1 MLQIALQP
9 VPSQQ
14 LQVVL
19 GDQSCQ
25 IAIYQKTQGIFVDVS
40 VDGADIS
47 IAVLAHDVTP
57 LVPTAYLGFVGS
69 LIFTDTQG
77 NSDPTYDGLGGR
89 YQLVYLTA
97 TEAANAQFQP
107 NQ

>member
-1 MLQIALQP
+1 MQQIALQP

-19 GDQSCQ
+19 GGQNCQ
-25 IAIYQKTQGIFVDVS
+25 IAVYMLGELIYVDLNS
-40 VDGADIS
+40 NGADIS
-47 IAVLAHDVTP
+47 TAVIARDVVP
-57 LVPTAYLGFVGS
+57 LVPTAYLGFVGN

-77 NSDPTYDGLGGR
+77 TSDPTFDGLGAR

-97 TEAANAQFQP
+97 AEYALIQ
-107 NQ
+107 

>member
-1 MLQIALQP
+1 MQVIPLQP

-19 GDQSCQ
+19 GNQNCQ
-25 IAIYQKTQGIFVDVS
+25 IAVYLKGKHLFVDVNS
-40 VDGADIS
+40 NGADIS
-47 IAVLAHDVTP
+47 IAVIAHDVVP
-57 LVPTAYLGFVGS
+57 LVPTTYLGFVGN

-77 NSDPTYDGLGGR
+77 TSDPTFDGLGSR

-97 TEAANAQFQP
+97 SEYAQL
-107 NQ
+107 

>member
-1 MLQIALQP
+1 MQSIALQP

-19 GDQSCQ
+19 GGQNCQ
-25 IAIYQKTQGIFVDVS
+25 IAVYLLGEHLFVDLNVN
-40 VDGADIS
+40 GANIS
-47 IAVLAHDVTP
+47 NAVRARDVIP
-57 LVPTAYLGFVGS
+57 LVPTAYLGFIGN

-77 NSDPTYDGLGGR
+77 TSDPTFDGLGSR

-97 TEAANAQFQP
+97 AENALIQ
-107 NQ
+107 

>member
-1 MLQIALQP
+1 MQTVSLQP

-19 GDQSCQ
+19 GSQNCQ
-25 IAIYQKTQGIFVDVS
+25 IAVYLKGKHLFVDLNANGV
-40 VDGADIS
+40 DIS
-47 IAVLAHDVTP
+47 NAVIARDVIP
-57 LVPTAYLGFVGS
+57 LVPTAYLGFVGN

-77 NSDPTYDGLGGR
+77 TSDPTFDGLGSR

-97 TEAANAQFQP
+97 AEYASVF
-107 NQ
+107 